1 MTDNYEAAEERFFI
15 MTAEPDVDD
24 ITACKIIQAKY
35 GREIAVK
42 IWKKYCE
49 GKNEIKESKRL

>member
-1 MTDNYEAAEERFFI
+1 VKDSYEAAEERFFI
-15 MTAEPDVDD
+15 MASEPDVDD

-35 GREIAVK
+35 GRYIAVR

-49 GKNEIKESKRL
+49 GKNETKKS

>member
-1 MTDNYEAAEERFFI
+1 MINNYEAAEERFLI

-35 GREIAVK
+35 GRETAVK

-49 GKNEIKESKRL
+49 GKNETNESKRL